1 MDKLILNNNSSY
13 SMLSNPAISAAI
25 SLEYLLERKNFGPL
39 SRSTESETLGLG
51 PRSPNA
57 HRSVNSDTHTEV
69 EILYSVPHI
78 TPNPNPLIFQNR
90 YLL

>member
-1 MDKLILNNNSSY
+1 
-13 SMLSNPAISAAI
+13 MLPNPAISAAI

-39 SRSTESETLGLG
+39 SRSTESEILGLG

-69 EILYSVPHI
+69 KILSSIPHI
-78 TPNPNPLIFQNR
+78 TQIIPTHSSFRTGIYCKRCF
-90 YLL
+90 